1 MDENNNLNGTDE
13 NQSQD
18 GYTGE
23 YGNSVE
29 GDGNTLD
36 SSIYSYSYKDGENNA
51 QSTHS
56 GDYYAGSQSE
66 NYASQ
71 NSQSYDSGQKTNP
84 YDNNANTGYNS
95 TNPYDNNANTGYN
108 NTNSYNNQ
116 NGYSFNAGQEKKPD
130 GKKKGSFGKKLLV
143 CAACAVLFGVIAA
156 VCFEGVCYISSNV
169 LGINTPSVTTSEQI
183 GTTTTSSNNNKVVT
197 GAAVSGTKDVSSI
210 VEQTMPA
217 VVAITCTSESTNY
230 YSLFGNSQQQETQSS
245 GTGFIIGQSKSELL
259 IATNNHVIDGAKT
272 ISVQFIDDQVYE
284 ASVKGKD
291 SSNDLAVVAV
301 KLSKIKK
308 STKGKIKIADVG
320 DSDSLKVGEMAIAI
334 GNSLG
339 YGQSV
344 TVGYISAKNREIT
357 ETSETDGSTNSIKAI
372 QTDAAINPGNSGG
385 PLINLKGEVV
395 GINSAKIADSSVE
408 GVGYAI
414 PISQAT
420 TNIH

>member
-1 MDENNNLNGTDE
+1 MDENNNLNGTDK

-36 SSIYSYSYKDGENNA
+36 SSIYSYSYKDDENNA

-71 NSQSYDSGQKTNP
+71 NSQNYENEQKTNP

-95 TNPYDNNANTGYN
+95 
-108 NTNSYNNQ
+108 TNSYNNQ

-183 GTTTTSSNNNKVVT
+183 GTTTTSSNNN
-197 GAAVSGTKDVSSI
+197 
-210 VEQTMPA
+210 
-217 VVAITCTSESTNY
+217 
-230 YSLFGNSQQQETQSS
+230 
-245 GTGFIIGQSKSELL
+245 
-259 IATNNHVIDGAKT
+259 
-272 ISVQFIDDQVYE
+272 
-284 ASVKGKD
+284 
-291 SSNDLAVVAV
+291 
-301 KLSKIKK
+301 
-308 STKGKIKIADVG
+308 
-320 DSDSLKVGEMAIAI
+320 
-334 GNSLG
+334 
-339 YGQSV
+339 
-344 TVGYISAKNREIT
+344 
-357 ETSETDGSTNSIKAI
+357 
-372 QTDAAINPGNSGG
+372 
-385 PLINLKGEVV
+385 
-395 GINSAKIADSSVE
+395 
-408 GVGYAI
+408 
-414 PISQAT
+414 
-420 TNIH
+420 

>member
-197 GAAVSGTKDVSSI
+197 GAAVSGTTDVS
-210 VEQTMPA
+210 
-217 VVAITCTSESTNY
+217 
-230 YSLFGNSQQQETQSS
+230 
-245 GTGFIIGQSKSELL
+245 
-259 IATNNHVIDGAKT
+259 
-272 ISVQFIDDQVYE
+272 
-284 ASVKGKD
+284 
-291 SSNDLAVVAV
+291 
-301 KLSKIKK
+301 
-308 STKGKIKIADVG
+308 
-320 DSDSLKVGEMAIAI
+320 
-334 GNSLG
+334 
-339 YGQSV
+339 
-344 TVGYISAKNREIT
+344 
-357 ETSETDGSTNSIKAI
+357 
-372 QTDAAINPGNSGG
+372 
-385 PLINLKGEVV
+385 
-395 GINSAKIADSSVE
+395 
-408 GVGYAI
+408 
-414 PISQAT
+414 
-420 TNIH
+420 